1 MPALDLDARP
11 ARPGDLPVLESI
23 TEAAVAPYAGPGG
36 ALPEPAGVDL
46 AAEVAADR
54 IWVAARSEQVVGYLR
69 MTPTS
74 SHLLVDSLAL
84 APADTGTDAEAG
96 PLLLAVAEQL
106 AWELGVGQLRMT
118 TDAAMQQNLA
128 LCQRLGWV
136 EMRREH
142 QGGRDRVVLAKD
154 V

>member
-1 MPALDLDARP
+1 MAALDLDARP
-11 ARPGDLPVLESI
+11 ARPDDLPVLEAI
-23 TEAAVAPYAGPGG
+23 TDAAVAPYAEPGG
-36 ALPEPAGVDL
+36 GLPEPAGVDL

-54 IWVAARSEQVVGYLR
+54 IWVAARSDEVVGYLR

-74 SHLLVDSLAL
+74 GHLLVDSLAV
-84 APADTGTDAEAG
+84 APADTDAEAG

-136 EMRREH
+136 EMHREH
-142 QGGRDRVVLAKD
+142 QGGRDRVVLAKE